1 MEQVFD
7 LYVSTLAAP
16 YVAGSHT
23 AVVTSA
29 SGLPASGNF
38 TLTILDAG
46 TGAVL
51 VVLEVTAVTGT
62 TLTVTAEGPDAS
74 AAALSVVKGAI
85 LSSRSIQALI
95 DQAIAANAPANFFQP
110 LTPPVPGGFTNQNFN
125 VGSGVTTTRTDNTA
139 PVTSISLLQH
149 DPNATKNIVAVD
161 KAVIGAGSF
170 HLTIALSIGPG
181 AGTNAEVG
189 LYLSDGGG
197 GPAII
202 IFGLQNGTGAPA
214 TGVMLAAFAFSN
226 FTTFGSV
233 VFQSGVVA
241 ANCRGRHQSNL
252 FHLVGRHQ
260 FYAGVPGSGCYS
272 LCDGPLWLWSRTSSG
287 LGCQLRTDGYAVQL
301 CGKHALKSAA
311 GPRCE
316 RINSRQ
322 HGTAWYRTAWYRTAW
337 RCVTGRKPGSRDR
350 WLESGAARCDRN
362 TLIGWRSHHGRFGAA
377 PFTRGYDGCARSD
390 RYAICCRCAN

>member
-233 VFQSGVVA
+233 VFQSGVP
-241 ANCRGRHQSNL
+241 
-252 FHLVGRHQ
+252 
-260 FYAGVPGSGCYS
+260 AGF
-272 LCDGPLWLWSRTSSG
+272 GPLLWLRIVEDATNRTYFTSSDGINFMQVFQEAVATHFVTARYGFG
-287 LGCQLRTDGYAVQL
+287 LGLQAASAVN
-301 CGKHALKSAA
+301 
-311 GPRCE
+311 CE
-316 RINSRQ
+316 QMATLYSF
-322 HGTAWYRTAWYRTAW
+322 A
-337 RCVTGRKPGSRDR
+337 
-350 WLESGAARCDRN
+350 ES
-362 TLIGWRSHHGRFGAA
+362 T
-377 PFTRGYDGCARSD
+377 P
-390 RYAICCRCAN
+390 